1 MDITINA
8 TTNLIPYKHKHKL
21 LDLSN
26 SDLSGQCLVRE
37 EYNPLLPG
45 VPDGGPGWGY
55 VDFSGSRLV
64 NTDLRGGLYHDCDFS
79 RCDLRG
85 TNFTKAPLA
94 AAIFTDAIVEHN
106 YNADKW
112 RALGL
117 LPLLGDGSVLLWKH
131 VTAGMKG
138 NADYQYHLG
147 VPFECA
153 CMGTAGPMGAL
164 KDWRQPG
171 ISPHLL
177 AVAAHALYDH
187 NYEGGTYYA
196 LHGTPLAL
204 YRADDI
210 TDDGFTPVL
219 LASTPGEGADPLS
232 LLTGGSA

>member
-1 MDITINA
+1 MDTTINA
-8 TTNLIPYKHKHKL
+8 ATNLISHNCKL

-26 SDLSGQCLVRE
+26 RDLSGQCFVRE
-37 EYNPLLPG
+37 EHTPLLPG
-45 VPDGGPGWGY
+45 VPESVHEWGY
-55 VDFSGSRLV
+55 VDFSGSRLI
-64 NTDLRGGLYHDCDFS
+64 NTDLRGGLYHGCDFS

-85 TNFTKAPLA
+85 TNFTKVYLA
-94 AAIFTDAIVEHN
+94 SAIFTDAIVEHN

-117 LPLLGDGSVLLWKH
+117 LPLLSDGSVLLWKH
-131 VTAGMKG
+131 VTAAMVG
-138 NADYQYHLG
+138 NLRYQYHLG
-147 VPFECA
+147 VPFQCA

-164 KDWRQPG
+164 KDWSAYDPT
-171 ISPHLL
+171 PHLL

-187 NYEGGTYYA
+187 DYERGTYYA

-232 LLTGGSA
+232 LLTD